1 MNLWTQADTNGLLL
15 LKKSWASIK
24 NRPTE
29 CIHAVLLIA
38 NTLTCF
44 VVLFLFEYQLY
55 GIHMLDIKTL
65 QNLFSLNFFE
75 HLSHVLTLFGITLF
89 SIFSSL
95 FIHASFSYTVIND
108 LLHKEAPIAQDF
120 RFTLKHIQKLFFLS
134 LVYLNHYIITV
145 VDIISISPF
154 LTFVQ
159 HNAEGRKHDGPTV
172 SKSTAG
178 ALVVPVLLLSKS
190 NSLGEALEE
199 SKQLV
204 EKTFGPTDGSKTSFA
219 KVKIILYTLAGTA
232 ILISAPFDAID
243 TLATSFFAGFLLLL
257 FFKIIEVGLIIYQG
271 SLYAYCT
278 HNISKAFS
286 KEELAQLL

>member
-1 MNLWTQADTNGLLL
+1 MNVWTQADTNGLLL
-15 LKKSWASIK
+15 LKKSWVSIK
-24 NRPTE
+24 NRRTE
-29 CIHAVLLIA
+29 CIHALLLIT

-44 VVLFLFEYQLY
+44 VILFLFEYHLY

-65 QNLFSLNFFE
+65 ENFFSWGIFH
-75 HLSHVLTLFGITLF
+75 HLSHLFTLLGITLF

-108 LLHKEAPIAQDF
+108 LLHKEATITQDF
-120 RFTLKHIQKLFFLS
+120 RFTFQHIQKLFFLS

-159 HNAEGRKHDGPTV
+159 HHAEGVKHVGPTT
-172 SKSTAG
+172 SKSNAG
-178 ALVVPVLLLSKS
+178 ALVIPVLLLGK
-190 NSLGEALEE
+190 NNNLGDALIE
-199 SKQLV
+199 SKRLI
-204 EKTFGPTDGSKTSFA
+204 EKTFGAVDGSATSFA
-219 KVKIILYTLAGTA
+219 KVKIFLFTLAGLA
-232 ILISAPFDAID
+232 IIISAPFDSID

-271 SLYAYCT
+271 SLYSYCT
-278 HNISKAFS
+278 HKISKAFS